1 MLNLL
6 RRGVQTWYFKSL
18 LILLALSFVVWGAG
32 DFTSGS
38 RGDAVATV
46 GDQEISGPAVINAFN
61 RQMRQFRGSITAA
74 QARQLGVLDQ
84 VLNGLIDE
92 ALYAEEAADLGVR
105 VSDASVV
112 DEIQQESAFRDAL
125 TKKFDR
131 ATFQQVLSQNGLSE
145 QQYVDGIRR
154 ASERSQVLGG
164 FTAAAAPKAMVDR
177 LYRWRQEQR
186 VADVLSVPID
196 ITLDV
201 GAPDEA
207 ALALIHK
214 AREAQFAAPE
224 YRKVAVIHLR
234 ADDLKG
240 EIDVGET
247 EIRESYEH
255 RQGEFTVPERRK
267 VLQMV
272 LPDADK
278 AKAAATLLAEG
289 RAFDDVAKT
298 IADQDKSS
306 IDLGAIS
313 KADLPEELAEAV
325 FKLNKG
331 ETSAP
336 LKGPFGTHIFRVT
349 EVLTGTIKTFEE
361 VKVEL
366 KDRIAA
372 DRAVDALYKL
382 ANALDDTLGG
392 GASLEEAAQ
401 QLNVKL
407 NRFSAVDQQG
417 RDRGSKAVEGLP
429 SGPAFL
435 KVLFET
441 EKGEDSQLSET
452 GAGEYFVLRVD
463 GVTPTAVRPLE
474 EVRDQVVAVWR
485 SEQQKLRAN
494 DTAKGILAAL
504 NDGKS
509 LATLALPH
517 GLTVTATKPFKRN
530 GAGADPVLSSG
541 LIADL
546 FNRKVGETAM
556 GESTTGF
563 TVAVLMSIKSQES
576 DPEKDKAA
584 LEATRNGVLRGM
596 TSDIIVQYNNALRDR
611 HSVEINQRLVD
622 GLVASNP

>member
-1 MLNLL
+1 
-6 RRGVQTWYFKSL
+6 
-18 LILLALSFVVWGAG
+18 
-32 DFTSGS
+32 
-38 RGDAVATV
+38 
-46 GDQEISGPAVINAFN
+46 
-61 RQMRQFRGSITAA
+61 MRQFRGSITAA

-92 ALYAEEAADLGVR
+92 SLYAEEAAELGVR
-105 VSDASVV
+105 VSDASVI
-112 DEIQQESAFRDAL
+112 DEIQQESAFRDSL

-131 ATFQQVLSQNGLSE
+131 TTFQQVLSQNGLSE
-145 QQYVDGIRR
+145 QQYVDGVRR

-164 FTAAAAPKAMVDR
+164 FTAAAAPKTMVDR
-177 LYRWRQEQR
+177 LYRWRQEKR

-224 YRKVAVIHLR
+224 YRKTAVIHLR

-240 EIDVGET
+240 EIEVGEA
-247 EIRESYEH
+247 ELRESYEQ
-255 RQGEFTVPERRK
+255 RQAEFTVPERRK

-361 VKVEL
+361 VKSEL
-366 KDRIAA
+366 QDRIAA

-382 ANALDDTLGG
+382 ANALDDALGG
-392 GASLEEAAQ
+392 GASLEESAQ
-401 QLNVKL
+401 QMNVKL
-407 NRFSAVDQQG
+407 NRYSAVDQQG
-417 RDRGSKAVEGLP
+417 RDRSGKAVEGLP
-429 SGPAFL
+429 SGAAFL
-435 KVLFET
+435 KVLYET
-441 EKGEDSQLSET
+441 DKGEDSQLSET

-463 GVTPTAVRPLE
+463 GVTPSAVRPLE
-474 EVRDQVVAVWR
+474 EVRDQVIAVWR

-504 NDGKS
+504 NDGKP

-517 GLTVTATKPFKRN
+517 GLTVTTTKPFKRN
-530 GAGADPVLSSG
+530 GVGADPVLTSG

-546 FNRKVGETAM
+546 FSRNVGETAM
-556 GESTTGF
+556 GESATGF
-563 TVAVLMSIKSQES
+563 TVAVLMSIKAQES

-622 GLVASNP
+622 GLIASNP

>member
-6 RRGVQTWYFKSL
+6 RRGVQTWYFKTL
-18 LILLALSFVVWGAG
+18 LILLAFSFVIWGAG
-32 DFTSGS
+32 DFTGGS
-38 RGDAVATV
+38 RGGAVATV
-46 GDQEISGPAVINAFN
+46 GDQEISGPTVINAFN
-61 RQMRQFRGSITAA
+61 RQMRQFRGTITAE

-92 ALYAEEAADLGVR
+92 SLYAEEASGFGVK
-105 VSDASVV
+105 VSDSSVIH
-112 DEIQQESAFRDAL
+112 EIQQETAFRDSL

-131 ATFQQVLSQNGLSE
+131 STFQQVLSQNGLSE
-145 QQYVDGIRR
+145 QQYVDGVRR

-201 GAPDEA
+201 GAPDES
-207 ALALIHK
+207 ALALLHQ
-214 AREAQFAAPE
+214 AREAQFTAPE
-224 YRKVAVIHLR
+224 HRRISVIHVR
-234 ADDLKG
+234 AAELKG
-240 EIDVGET
+240 EIDVSET
-247 EIRESYEH
+247 DLKESYEQH
-255 RQGEFTVPERRK
+255 QGEFTVPERRQ

-278 AKAAATLLAEG
+278 GKAAATMLAEG
-289 RAFDDVAKT
+289 RTFDDVAKT

-349 EVLTGTIKTFEE
+349 RVLTGTTKTFDE
-361 VKVEL
+361 VKSEL
-366 KDRIAA
+366 MERIAA
-372 DRAVDALYKL
+372 DRAIDALYKL
-382 ANALDDTLGG
+382 GNALDDALGG

-401 QLNVKL
+401 QMNVKVK
-407 NRFSAVDQQG
+407 RFSAVDQQG
-417 RDRGSKAVEGLP
+417 RDRDGKAVEGLP
-429 SGPAFL
+429 SGGAFL

-452 GAGEYFVLRVD
+452 GDGEYFVLRVD
-463 GVTPTAVRPLE
+463 GVTPAAVRPLD
-474 EVRDQVVAVWR
+474 EVRDQVVAAWR

-504 NDGKS
+504 GDGKT
-509 LATLALPH
+509 LNTLALPH
-517 GLTVTATKPFKRN
+517 GLTVKTTKPFKRN

-541 LIADL
+541 LIAEL
-546 FNRKVGETAM
+546 FTRKVGETAM
-556 GESTTGF
+556 GESPTGF
-563 TVAVLMSIKSQES
+563 TVAVLMSIKAQES

-584 LEATRNGVLRGM
+584 LEATQNGVLRGM
-596 TSDIIVQYNNALRDR
+596 SSDIIVQYNNALRDR
-611 HSVEINQRLVD
+611 HTVEINQRVVD
-622 GLVASNP
+622 GLIASNP